1 MGLFSGEKLSY
12 DEYLQQLQRIEMER
26 EKYTEAQKVQ
36 YGQIM
41 NASHQRRVGQGI
53 QPQKVP
59 RFNPNESEAFQ
70 VPLSQLVT
78 LWRIKHG
85 DAWYDAERPRPEPGK
100 DFYTDV
106 FDRLNK
112 ANMFEMF
119 EGWYRLKEDA

>member
-1 MGLFSGEKLSY
+1 MSL
-12 DEYLQQLQRIEMER
+12 
-26 EKYTEAQKVQ
+26 
-36 YGQIM
+36 M
-41 NASHQRRVGQGI
+41 NSIFGGSQADYEEHLRQRRRVDAERLKQQYAAQQGLGGMK
-53 QPQKVP
+53 QKLP
-59 RFNPNESEAFQ
+59 RFNPNKSEAFN

-85 DAWYDAERPRPEPGK
+85 DAWYDAERHRPEPGK
-100 DFYTDV
+100 DFYTDA

>member
-1 MGLFSGEKLSY
+1 MSLMNSIFGGSQADYEEHLR
-12 DEYLQQLQRIEMER
+12 QL
-26 EKYTEAQKVQ
+26 
-36 YGQIM
+36 
-41 NASHQRRVGQGI
+41 RRVDAERLKQQYAAHQGLGGMK
-53 QPQKVP
+53 QKLP
-59 RFNPNESEAFQ
+59 RFNPNEIEAFN

>member
-1 MGLFSGEKLSY
+1 MSLMNSVFGGAYPGSQADYE
-12 DEYLQQLQRIEMER
+12 EHLQQL
-26 EKYTEAQKVQ
+26 
-36 YGQIM
+36 
-41 NASHQRRVGQGI
+41 RRVDAERLKQQYAAQQGLGGMK
-53 QPQKVP
+53 QKRP
-59 RFNPNESEAFQ
+59 RFNPNEIEAFN
-70 VPLSQLVT
+70 VPLAQLVT

-100 DFYTDV
+100 DFYTDA

>member
-1 MGLFSGEKLSY
+1 MSLMNGIFGEDYPGSQANY
-12 DEYLQQLQRIEMER
+12 EEHLQQL
-26 EKYTEAQKVQ
+26 
-36 YGQIM
+36 
-41 NASHQRRVGQGI
+41 RRVDEARLKQQYAAQQGLGGMK
-53 QPQKVP
+53 QTPP
-59 RFNPNESEAFQ
+59 RFNPNKSEAFN

-85 DAWYDAERPRPEPGK
+85 DAWYDADHPRPEPGK

-112 ANMFEMF
+112 ANMFEVF